1 MLEILILI
9 NLCRRIGERVREK
22 GRKAGGYQFMLVMF
36 WFAGEIGAA
45 VVTTIVLVVVHGADY
60 EKYIFLAYI
69 AAIVGA
75 AILAWLAFQIV
86 ASLPPLGVESR
97 KSMRINGLVQTPG
110 FRTSVCLVLVP
121 ANAMVMPIAR
131 PNTLTGSPNRIAA
144 ETHRAKIS
152 LFGDPTPH
160 LTTYSIMASATSKLR
175 HPKGPTEP
183 KPSQAAGIFL
193 RSFIDSSVGSKVL
206 TALTGLGLTIFALFH
221 MIGNLKV
228 FQGPDAINAYAAFL
242 KHDLGT
248 LIWIARA
255 GLLTIFLLH
264 LALAIR
270 LKLRS
275 IAARPIP
282 YQYPGSVQATFAS
295 RSMIWTGIV
304 VGLFILFHLAHFTF
318 GWLRGVQIAPGK
330 VVNYLD
336 LHDAHERPDVYS
348 MVVSGFSNLPLAILY
363 IVAQIALF
371 IHLSHGIQS
380 SFQTLGL
387 KNRRFAGSIKMLGL
401 AVATTILVGNV
412 AIVIAV
418 QLGILPSLYAK

>member
-1 MLEILILI
+1 M
-9 NLCRRIGERVREK
+9 
-22 GRKAGGYQFMLVMF
+22 
-36 WFAGEIGAA
+36 
-45 VVTTIVLVVVHGADY
+45 
-60 EKYIFLAYI
+60 
-69 AAIVGA
+69 
-75 AILAWLAFQIV
+75 
-86 ASLPPLGVESR
+86 S
-97 KSMRINGLVQTPG
+97 
-110 FRTSVCLVLVP
+110 
-121 ANAMVMPIAR
+121 
-131 PNTLTGSPNRIAA
+131 
-144 ETHRAKIS
+144 
-152 LFGDPTPH
+152 
-160 LTTYSIMASATSKLR
+160 SATSKLR

-183 KPSQAAGIFL
+183 KPSQAAGPFL
-193 RSFIDSSVGSKVL
+193 RTFIDSSVGSKVL
-206 TALTGLGLTIFALFH
+206 MALTGLGLAIFALFH

-242 KHDLGT
+242 KHDLGI

-304 VGLFILFHLAHFTF
+304 VGLFILFHLAHFAF
-318 GWLRGVQIAPGK
+318 GWVKGVQIAPGK

-336 LHDAHERPDVYS
+336 LRDAHERPDVYS
-348 MVVSGFSNLPLAILY
+348 MVVAGFSNIPLAILY
-363 IVAQIALF
+363 IVAQLALF

-387 KNRRFAGSIKMLGL
+387 KNRRFAAAIKMLGL
-401 AVATTILVGNV
+401 AVAATILVGNV

-418 QLGILPSLYAK
+418 QTGILRSLYAK